1 MFVQTSIISQI
12 SENIRHELWLGSL
25 HSPDVPIHDM
35 RKTLLDRDSG
45 LTECG
50 EQRQETIKPRAQ
62 C

>member
-45 LTECG
+45 LTESG